1 MSFEPESRGEQASGW
16 TLRDVTRRQV
26 LQLMAAGAGAGTL
39 AAFLAACGSSE
50 STPTTASSDSGS
62 SGSSTATSGSSSG
75 SVASPST
82 GSSSSGATPAASAAA
97 NATTAS
103 GGNTA
108 APTGEATIAQGPEIT
123 NLDASMETGVLTFNV
138 AVHMMEPLL
147 LAGDDLQPH
156 PHLAEKIELPNPDTI
171 HLTLRQGVT
180 FHNGDPLTVDDVVF
194 TLQRVSGPDTKSK
207 HKPYTK
213 SVASVSA
220 LDDKTVEVK
229 LSKPDVTFPGRL
241 ALIPI
246 VPKKEVEAKGDEG
259 FDASPVGTGPYKF
272 VSWKRGD
279 RVTMEATDNY
289 WGGNPKIKSLVWRGI
304 PEDSTRVA
312 ELQTGG
318 LDIAVNVPTQSV
330 PQLKQSDK
338 VEVVTANS
346 LRTLFVI
353 LNTHK
358 PPFDDVR
365 MRQAVNYAID
375 KSLIVDGVL
384 DGFGRPNS
392 EPFGPEVF
400 GYNKD
405 LEGFYKYDPDKA
417 KALMKEAGFEKGTEV
432 KFFGATGRYLK
443 DKEVEENI
451 VAQLGEVGIKVNLT
465 TLEFQAF
472 FDNYIT
478 KVNDDMQMGFWS
490 NANNTADADYG
501 LALNISSK
509 GRGLYWSDPQVDQAI
524 DDARQQVDATKRAQ
538 MYHDMLDK
546 IVKAAPWIFLYNQL
560 DIYGKSKRL
569 ENWKPRSNE
578 IIYLFNASLKS

>member
-1 MSFEPESRGEQASGW
+1 MSFEPEPQAEQSSSW
-16 TLRDVTRRQV
+16 SLRDVTRRQV

-39 AAFLAACGSSE
+39 AAFLAACGSSD
-50 STPTTASSDSGS
+50 STPTTSGGDSGS
-62 SGSSTATSGSSSG
+62 SGGSTATSGSAG
-75 SVASPST
+75 ASTATSA
-82 GSSSSGATPAASAAA
+82 GSSAATPAASAASP
-97 NATTAS
+97 TVAS
-103 GGNTA
+103 GGSTA
-108 APTGEATIAQGPEIT
+108 KPTGEATIAQGPEIT
-123 NLDASMETGVLTFNV
+123 NLDSSMYTGVLAFNV

-147 LAGDDLQPH
+147 LSGDDLQPH
-156 PHLAEKIELPNPDTI
+156 PHLAERMELPDPQTI

-194 TLQRVSGPDTKSK
+194 TLQRVSGPDTKSE

-213 SVASVSA
+213 SVASVTA

-246 VPKKEVEAKGDEG
+246 VSKKEVEAKGDEG

-289 WGGNPKIKSLVWRGI
+289 WGGNPGIKTLVWRGI

-330 PQLKQSDK
+330 PQLKESNK
-338 VEVVTANS
+338 LEVVTANS

-405 LEGFYKYDPDKA
+405 LEGFYAYDPDKA

-501 LALNISSK
+501 LALNVSSK

-524 DDARQQVDATKRAQ
+524 EDARQEVDTDKRAQ

>member
-1 MSFEPESRGEQASGW
+1 MSSEFERQTEQPSGW

-26 LQLMAAGAGAGTL
+26 LQLMAAGASAGTL
-39 AAFLAACGSSE
+39 AAFLAACGSSND
-50 STPTTASSDSGS
+50 STPTTSGGDSGS
-62 SGSSTATSGSSSG
+62 SSTAASGSGGTGASTATSASSG
-75 SVASPST
+75 D
-82 GSSSSGATPAASAAA
+82 ATPAAASTAA
-97 NATTAS
+97 
-103 GGNTA
+103 GGNNTA
-108 APTGEATIAQGPEIT
+108 EPTGEATIAQGPEIT

-156 PHLAEKIELPNPDTI
+156 PHLAEKIELPDPNTI
-171 HLTLRQGVT
+171 HLTLRDGVT

-207 HKPYTK
+207 HAPYTK
-213 SVASVSA
+213 SVASVTV
-220 LDDKTVEVK
+220 LDDKTIEVK
-229 LSKPDVTFPGRL
+229 LTKPDVTFPGRL

-246 VPKKEVEAKGDEG
+246 VPKKEVESKGDEG

-289 WGGNPKIKSLVWRGI
+289 WGGNPKIKTLVWRGI

-312 ELQTGG
+312 EMQTGG
-318 LDIAVNVPTQSV
+318 LDIAVNLPTQSV
-330 PQLKQSDK
+330 PQLKESDK

-375 KSLIVDGVL
+375 KSLIVEGVL
-384 DGFGRPNS
+384 DGFGRAVS

-405 LEGFYKYDPDKA
+405 LEGFYDYDPDKA

-501 LALNISSK
+501 LALNVSSK
-509 GRGLYWSDPQVDQAI
+509 GRGLYWSDPAIDQAI
-524 DDARQQVDATKRAQ
+524 EDARQEVDTDKRTQ
-538 MYHDMLDK
+538 MYHDMVDK

-569 ENWKPRSNE
+569 ENWTPRSNE

>member
-1 MSFEPESRGEQASGW
+1 MSFEPEPQAEQSAGW
-16 TLRDVTRRQV
+16 ALRDVTRRQV

-39 AAFLAACGSSE
+39 AAFLAACGSSSD
-50 STPTTASSDSGS
+50 STPTTSGGDSGS
-62 SGSSTATSGSSSG
+62 SGGSTATSGSAGASTATSAGSG
-75 SVASPST
+75 
-82 GSSSSGATPAASAAA
+82 GATPAASAASS
-97 NATTAS
+97 TVAS

-123 NLDASMETGVLTFNV
+123 NLDSSMYTGVLAFNV

-147 LAGDDLQPH
+147 LSGEDLQPH
-156 PHLAEKIELPNPDTI
+156 PHLAERMELPDPNTI

-194 TLQRVSGPDTKSK
+194 TLQRVSGPDTKSE

-213 SVASVSA
+213 SVASVTA

-246 VPKKEVEAKGDEG
+246 VSKKEVEAKGDEG

-289 WGGNPKIKSLVWRGI
+289 WGGNPKIKTLVWRGI

-318 LDIAVNVPTQSV
+318 LDIAVNIPTQSV
-330 PQLKQSDK
+330 PQLKESNK
-338 VEVVTANS
+338 LEVVTANS

-405 LEGFYKYDPDKA
+405 LEGFYAYDPDKA

-501 LALNISSK
+501 LALNVSSK

-524 DDARQQVDATKRAQ
+524 EDARQQVDTDKRAQ

-569 ENWKPRSNE
+569 QDWKPRSNE

>member
-1 MSFEPESRGEQASGW
+1 MSFELEPQSEQQSGW
-16 TLRDVTRRQV
+16 ALRDVTRRQV

-39 AAFLAACGSSE
+39 AAFLAACGSSDD
-50 STPTTASSDSGS
+50 STATTSGGDSGS
-62 SGSSTATSGSSSG
+62 SGGSTATSGSAG
-75 SVASPST
+75 ASTATSA
-82 GSSSSGATPAASAAA
+82 SSSSATPAASAAA
-97 NATTAS
+97 NSTAPS

-108 APTGEATIAQGPEIT
+108 KPTGQATIAQGPEIT
-123 NLDASMETGVLTFNV
+123 NLDASMYTGVLAFNV
-138 AVHMMEPLL
+138 AVHMLEPLL
-147 LAGDDLQPH
+147 LSGDDLQPH
-156 PHLAEKIELPNPDTI
+156 PHLAERMELPDPNTI

-194 TLQRVSGPDTKSK
+194 TLQRVSGPDTKSE

-246 VPKKEVEAKGDEG
+246 VSKKEVEAKGDEG
-259 FDASPVGTGPYKF
+259 FDASPVGTGAYKF

-289 WGGNPKIKSLVWRGI
+289 WGGNPKIKTLVWRGI

-318 LDIAVNVPTQSV
+318 LDIAVNIPTQSV
-330 PQLKQSDK
+330 PQLKESDK
-338 VEVVTANS
+338 LEVVTANS

-405 LEGFYKYDPDKA
+405 LEGFYAYDPDKA

-501 LALNISSK
+501 LALNVSSK

-524 DDARQQVDATKRAQ
+524 EDARQEVDTDKRAQ

-569 ENWKPRSNE
+569 DNWKPRSNE
-578 IIYLFNASLKS
+578 MIYLFNASLKS